1 MLIVLIKLVNSFPL
15 DLTPY
20 LDEVDENFQF
30 INSFHSLEDARQ
42 GTRGINNVIYII
54 QKKLFPSGRILI
66 YVGETI
72 NDLAK
77 RYGQITSGLGDVI
90 EDKWDSTNINVDVY
104 QMDYKVD
111 KLDEKVIRLIRND
124 MIGGDADANI
134 RIRNRRG
141 LMKGMGKREREN
153 FKKINNKTLL
163 QIFERIKKRRKRGII
178 SENNY
183 IIVEENTFKVA
194 EKWLSSTSK

>member
-1 MLIVLIKLVNSFPL
+1 MLIKLVNSFPL

-141 LMKGMGKREREN
+141 LMKGMNKREREN

-163 QIFERIKKRRKRGII
+163 QIFEKVKKRRRKRGII

-194 EKWLSSTSK
+194 EKWLSPTSK

>member
-1 MLIVLIKLVNSFPL
+1 VNSFPL

-134 RIRNRRG
+134 RIRNRRE
-141 LMKGMGKREREN
+141 LMKGMNKREREN